1 MAISRMQEPRQLYGL
16 GSLVKKI
23 TRPIKKIV
31 KSPIGKAALIGLGG
45 YALGGGFGASGFK
58 FANIPGFTAGKNF
71 LMGSPLGYKTASG
84 SVARSGGLF
93 SKLKGLSGSTKGIL
107 GLGAGAGLLGGLF
120 AKQPEET
127 EEEYQ
132 ARIQQL
138 GPYLKQYY
146 SNVGDT
152 FGDQAVSPQE
162 VEDFVTSQSIEYQGA
177 KDGGI
182 MGYKDGGI
190 TFKEYLEGRGKEEK
204 RNTREK
210 LFKDYEEFKRRQ
222 KVQEQKTMAAEGG
235 IIGAGGVTAEEMKK
249 IKKSSEYKGW
259 KRMYNMN
266 ADAAAEH
273 PRHSEF
279 LNVLKK
285 VKKAEGGI
293 IMADVDEMEVGPKG
307 KTALEES
314 MEVEPAMEDVKPTGL
329 EALKKTLTQIAMTL
343 YKVATPMGMSF
354 KMAKAMYNRLP
365 DISKQAVDDMGREMR
380 SGMKASLDPVGML
393 DRKGEDDE
401 EVSETLIMVEGK
413 KDGGIM
419 NLGGK
424 EMDLRGGGFVP
435 LGKKERAD
443 DVPARLSKNE
453 FVFTADAVR
462 AAGGGSVKK
471 GAQRMYDTM
480 KSLEN
485 RIR

>member
-23 TRPIKKIV
+23 TRPIKKVI
-31 KSPIGKAALIGLGG
+31 KSPIGKAALLGLGAYGLGG
-45 YALGGGFGASGFK
+45 ALGGGGGLGNFRMLGSKFGSLFGGKALSPNAMGGK
-58 FANIPGFTAGKNF
+58 APGFGNF
-71 LMGSPLGYKTASG
+71 LSRAFGGAKSAL
-84 SVARSGGLF
+84 GGL
-93 SKLKGLSGSTKGIL
+93 GTKGIL
-107 GLGAGAGLLGGLF
+107 GIGAGAGLLGGLF

-132 ARIQQL
+132 ARIEQL

-152 FGDQAVSPQE
+152 FGDQAVSPGE

-210 LFKDYEEFKRRQ
+210 LLNDFKEFKRRR
-222 KVQEQKTMAAEGG
+222 KVADQRTMAE
-235 IIGAGGVTAEEMKK
+235 
-249 IKKSSEYKGW
+249 
-259 KRMYNMN
+259 
-266 ADAAAEH
+266 D
-273 PRHSEF
+273 
-279 LNVLKK
+279 
-285 VKKAEGGI
+285 GGI

-307 KTALEES
+307 KEEVMEES
-314 MEVEPAMEDVKPTGL
+314 MMEDVRPSGL
-329 EALKKTLTQIAMTL
+329 EKVASTLVDIATTL
-343 YKVATPMGMSF
+343 YKVATPMGMSY
-354 KMAKAMYNRLP
+354 KMARAMYDRLP
-365 DISKQAVDDMGREMR
+365 DISKQAVDDMGKEMQ
-380 SGMKASLDPVGML
+380 GG
-393 DRKGEDDE
+393 DDE
-401 EVSETLIMVEGK
+401 EMSETLIMVEGK

-424 EMDLRGGGFVP
+424 EMDLRSGGFVP

-471 GAQRMYDTM
+471 GAQKMYDTM

>member
-1 MAISRMQEPRQLYGL
+1 MQ
-16 GSLVKKI
+16 
-23 TRPIKKIV
+23 
-31 KSPIGKAALIGLGG
+31 
-45 YALGGGFGASGFK
+45 
-58 FANIPGFTAGKNF
+58 
-71 LMGSPLGYKTASG
+71 
-84 SVARSGGLF
+84 
-93 SKLKGLSGSTKGIL
+93 
-107 GLGAGAGLLGGLF
+107 
-120 AKQPEET
+120 
-127 EEEYQ
+127 
-132 ARIQQL
+132 
-138 GPYLKQYY
+138 
-146 SNVGDT
+146 
-152 FGDQAVSPQE
+152 
-162 VEDFVTSQSIEYQGA
+162 
-177 KDGGI
+177 
-182 MGYKDGGI
+182 
-190 TFKEYLEGRGKEEK
+190 
-204 RNTREK
+204 
-210 LFKDYEEFKRRQ
+210 
-222 KVQEQKTMAAEGG
+222 
-235 IIGAGGVTAEEMKK
+235 
-249 IKKSSEYKGW
+249 
-259 KRMYNMN
+259 
-266 ADAAAEH
+266 
-273 PRHSEF
+273 
-279 LNVLKK
+279 
-285 VKKAEGGI
+285 EGGI

-314 MEVEPAMEDVKPTGL
+314 VEVEPVMEDVKPTGL

>member
-23 TRPIKKIV
+23 TRPIKKV
-31 KSPIGKAALIGLGG
+31 LKSPIGKAAAIGLGG
-45 YALGGGFGASGFK
+45 FALGGGFGPGGFAFNK
-58 FANIPGFTAGKNF
+58 IPGFLKAKNF
-71 LMGSPLGYKTASG
+71 MLGAPQDFG
-84 SVARSGGLF
+84 RGAGFLD
-93 SKLKGLSGSTKGIL
+93 KLKGLGTTKGIL
-107 GLGAGAGLLGGLF
+107 GIGAGAGLLGGLL
-120 AKQPEET
+120 AKGEEET

-132 ARIQQL
+132 DRIVRLQ
-138 GPYLKQYY
+138 PYLRQYY

-152 FGDQAVSPQE
+152 FGDQALSPGE
-162 VEDFVTSQSIEYQGA
+162 VEDFVRSQSVEYQGA

-182 MGYKDGGI
+182 IGYKNGGI

-204 RNTREK
+204 RMKREK
-210 LFKDYEEFKRRQ
+210 LLDDYKEFKRRQ
-222 KVQEQKTMAAEGG
+222 KVKEQRTMAE
-235 IIGAGGVTAEEMKK
+235 K
-249 IKKSSEYKGW
+249 
-259 KRMYNMN
+259 
-266 ADAAAEH
+266 
-273 PRHSEF
+273 
-279 LNVLKK
+279 
-285 VKKAEGGI
+285 GGI

-307 KTALEES
+307 KEEVMEES
-314 MEVEPAMEDVKPTGL
+314 MMEDVRPSGL
-329 EALKKTLTQIAMTL
+329 EKVASTLVDIATTL
-343 YKVATPMGMSF
+343 YKVATPMGMNY
-354 KMAKAMYNRLP
+354 KMARAMYDRLP
-365 DISKQAVDDMGREMR
+365 DISKQAVDDMGREMT
-380 SGMKASLDPVGML
+380 GG
-393 DRKGEDDE
+393 DDE
-401 EVSETLIMVEGK
+401 EMSETLIMVEGK

-424 EMDLRGGGFVP
+424 EMDLRSGGFVP

>member
-31 KSPIGKAALIGLGG
+31 KSPIGKAALLGLGAYGLGG
-45 YALGGGFGASGFK
+45 ALGGGGGLGNFRMLGSKFGSLFGGKALSPNAMGGK
-58 FANIPGFTAGKNF
+58 APGFGNF
-71 LMGSPLGYKTASG
+71 LSRAFGGAKSAL
-84 SVARSGGLF
+84 GGL
-93 SKLKGLSGSTKGIL
+93 GTKGIL
-107 GLGAGAGLLGGLF
+107 GIGAGAGLLGGLF

-132 ARIQQL
+132 ARIEQL

-152 FGDQAVSPQE
+152 FGDQAVSPGE

-210 LFKDYEEFKRRQ
+210 LLNDFKEFKRRR
-222 KVQEQKTMAAEGG
+222 KVADQRTMAE
-235 IIGAGGVTAEEMKK
+235 
-249 IKKSSEYKGW
+249 
-259 KRMYNMN
+259 
-266 ADAAAEH
+266 D
-273 PRHSEF
+273 
-279 LNVLKK
+279 
-285 VKKAEGGI
+285 GGI

-307 KTALEES
+307 KEEVMEES
-314 MEVEPAMEDVKPTGL
+314 MMEDVRPSGL
-329 EALKKTLTQIAMTL
+329 EKVASTLVDIATTL
-343 YKVATPMGMSF
+343 YKVATPMGMSY
-354 KMAKAMYNRLP
+354 KMARAMYDRLP
-365 DISKQAVDDMGREMR
+365 DISKQAVDDMGKEMQ
-380 SGMKASLDPVGML
+380 GG
-393 DRKGEDDE
+393 DDE
-401 EVSETLIMVEGK
+401 EMSETLIMVEGK

-424 EMDLRGGGFVP
+424 EMDLRSGGFVP

-471 GAQRMYDTM
+471 GAQKMYDTM

>member
-23 TRPIKKIV
+23 TRPIKKVI

-45 YALGGGFGASGFK
+45 YALGGGFGAGGFK

-93 SKLKGLSGSTKGIL
+93 SKLKGLSGTTKGIL
-107 GLGAGAGLLGGLF
+107 GIGAGAGLLGGLF

-182 MGYKDGGI
+182 IGKKKKEKDKSI
-190 TFKEYLEGRGKEEK
+190 KEKILPKKKKDRLEEL
-204 RNTREK
+204 REQ
-210 LFKDYEEFKRRQ
+210 L
-222 KVQEQKTMAAEGG
+222 
-235 IIGAGGVTAEEMKK
+235 
-249 IKKSSEYKGW
+249 
-259 KRMYNMN
+259 NMQ
-266 ADAAAEH
+266 
-273 PRHSEF
+273 
-279 LNVLKK
+279 
-285 VKKAEGGI
+285 EGGI

-314 MEVEPAMEDVKPTGL
+314 VEVEPVMEDVKPTGL

-462 AAGGGSVKK
+462 AAGG
-471 GAQRMYDTM
+471 
-480 KSLEN
+480 
-485 RIR
+485 

>member
-23 TRPIKKIV
+23 TRPIKKVI
-31 KSPIGKAALIGLGG
+31 KSPIGKAALLGLGAYGLGG
-45 YALGGGFGASGFK
+45 ALGGGGGLGNFRMLGSKFGSLFGGKALSPNAMGGK
-58 FANIPGFTAGKNF
+58 APGFGNF
-71 LMGSPLGYKTASG
+71 LSRAFGGAKSAL
-84 SVARSGGLF
+84 GGL
-93 SKLKGLSGSTKGIL
+93 GTKGIL
-107 GLGAGAGLLGGLF
+107 GIGAGAGLLGGLF

-132 ARIQQL
+132 ARIEQL

-152 FGDQAVSPQE
+152 FGDQAVSPGE

-210 LFKDYEEFKRRQ
+210 LLNDFKEFKRRR
-222 KVQEQKTMAAEGG
+222 KVADQRTMAE
-235 IIGAGGVTAEEMKK
+235 
-249 IKKSSEYKGW
+249 
-259 KRMYNMN
+259 
-266 ADAAAEH
+266 
-273 PRHSEF
+273 
-279 LNVLKK
+279 
-285 VKKAEGGI
+285 EGGI

-307 KTALEES
+307 KEEVMEES
-314 MEVEPAMEDVKPTGL
+314 MMEDVRPSGL
-329 EALKKTLTQIAMTL
+329 EKVASTLVDIATTL
-343 YKVATPMGMSF
+343 YKVATPMGMSY
-354 KMAKAMYNRLP
+354 KMARAMYDRLP
-365 DISKQAVDDMGREMR
+365 DISKQAVDDMGKEMQ
-380 SGMKASLDPVGML
+380 GG
-393 DRKGEDDE
+393 DDE
-401 EVSETLIMVEGK
+401 EMSETLIMVEGK

-424 EMDLRGGGFVP
+424 EMDLRSGGFVP

-471 GAQRMYDTM
+471 GAQKMYDTM

>member
-16 GSLVKKI
+16 GSFVKKI
-23 TRPIKKIV
+23 TRPIKKVI
-31 KSPIGKAALIGLGG
+31 KSPIGKAALLAGGAYLAGGGGMPSFLGGKGLGG
-45 YALGGGFGASGFK
+45 FSFNK
-58 FANIPGFTAGKNF
+58 IPGFLKAKNF
-71 LMGSPLGYKTASG
+71 MLGAPQDYG
-84 SVARSGGLF
+84 RSGGLF

-120 AKQPEET
+120 AKQEDET

-182 MGYKDGGI
+182 IGKKKKEKDKSI
-190 TFKEYLEGRGKEEK
+190 KEKILPKKKKDRLEELRKE
-204 RNTREK
+204 
-210 LFKDYEEFKRRQ
+210 
-222 KVQEQKTMAAEGG
+222 
-235 IIGAGGVTAEEMKK
+235 
-249 IKKSSEYKGW
+249 
-259 KRMYNMN
+259 
-266 ADAAAEH
+266 
-273 PRHSEF
+273 
-279 LNVLKK
+279 LKMQ
-285 VKKAEGGI
+285 EGGI

-314 MEVEPAMEDVKPTGL
+314 VEVEPVMEDVKPTGL

-380 SGMKASLDPVGML
+380 SGMTDPVSML
-393 DRKGEDDE
+393 DQKGGDDE
-401 EVSETLIMVEGK
+401 EMSETLIMVEGK

-424 EMDLRGGGFVP
+424 EMDLRSGGFVP

-471 GAQRMYDTM
+471 GAQKMYDTM

>member
-1 MAISRMQEPRQLYGL
+1 MQEPRQLYGL

-23 TRPIKKIV
+23 TRPIKKV
-31 KSPIGKAALIGLGG
+31 LKSPIGKAAAIGLGG
-45 YALGGGFGASGFK
+45 YALGGGFGLGGFAFNK
-58 FANIPGFTAGKNF
+58 IPGFLKAKNF
-71 LMGSPLGYKTASG
+71 MLGAPQDFG
-84 SVARSGGLF
+84 RSAGFLD
-93 SKLKGLSGSTKGIL
+93 KLKGLGTTKGIL
-107 GLGAGAGLLGGLF
+107 GIGAGAGLLGGLL
-120 AKQPEET
+120 AKGEEET

-132 ARIQQL
+132 DRIIRLQ
-138 GPYLKQYY
+138 PYLRQYY
-146 SNVGDT
+146 GNVGDT

-162 VEDFVTSQSIEYQGA
+162 IEDFVTSQSIEYQGA

-182 MGYKDGGI
+182 IGYKNGGI
-190 TFKEYLEGRGKEEK
+190 TFKEYLEGRGKEQK
-204 RNTREK
+204 RMKREK
-210 LFKDYEEFKRRQ
+210 LLDDYKEFKRRQ
-222 KVQEQKTMAAEGG
+222 KVKEQRTMAE
-235 IIGAGGVTAEEMKK
+235 
-249 IKKSSEYKGW
+249 
-259 KRMYNMN
+259 
-266 ADAAAEH
+266 
-273 PRHSEF
+273 
-279 LNVLKK
+279 
-285 VKKAEGGI
+285 EGGI

-307 KTALEES
+307 KEEVMEES
-314 MEVEPAMEDVKPTGL
+314 MMEDVRPSGL
-329 EALKKTLTQIAMTL
+329 EKVASTLVDIATTL
-343 YKVATPMGMSF
+343 YKVATPMGMNY
-354 KMAKAMYNRLP
+354 KMARAMYDRLP
-365 DISKQAVDDMGREMR
+365 DVSKQAVDDMGREMT
-380 SGMKASLDPVGML
+380 GG
-393 DRKGEDDE
+393 DDE
-401 EVSETLIMVEGK
+401 EMSETLIMVEGK

>member
-23 TRPIKKIV
+23 TRPIKKV
-31 KSPIGKAALIGLGG
+31 LKSPIGKAAAIGLGG
-45 YALGGGFGASGFK
+45 YALGGGFGPGGFAFNK
-58 FANIPGFTAGKNF
+58 IPGFLKAKNF
-71 LMGSPLGYKTASG
+71 MLGAPQDFG
-84 SVARSGGLF
+84 RSAGFLD
-93 SKLKGLSGSTKGIL
+93 KLKGLGTTKGIL
-107 GLGAGAGLLGGLF
+107 GIGAGAGLLGGLL
-120 AKQPEET
+120 AKGEEET

-132 ARIQQL
+132 DRIVRLQ
-138 GPYLKQYY
+138 PYLRQYY
-146 SNVGDT
+146 GNVGDT
-152 FGDQAVSPQE
+152 FGDQAVSPE
-162 VEDFVTSQSIEYQGA
+162 EIEDFVTSQSIEYQGA

-182 MGYKDGGI
+182 IGYKNGGI

-210 LFKDYEEFKRRQ
+210 LLNDYKEFKRRQ
-222 KVQEQKTMAAEGG
+222 KVKEQRTMAE
-235 IIGAGGVTAEEMKK
+235 K
-249 IKKSSEYKGW
+249 
-259 KRMYNMN
+259 
-266 ADAAAEH
+266 
-273 PRHSEF
+273 
-279 LNVLKK
+279 
-285 VKKAEGGI
+285 GGI

-307 KTALEES
+307 KEEVMEES
-314 MEVEPAMEDVKPTGL
+314 MMEDVRPSGL
-329 EALKKTLTQIAMTL
+329 EKVASTLVDIATTL
-343 YKVATPMGMSF
+343 YKVATPMGMNY
-354 KMAKAMYNRLP
+354 KMARAMYDRLP
-365 DISKQAVDDMGREMR
+365 DISKQAVDDMGREMT
-380 SGMKASLDPVGML
+380 GG
-393 DRKGEDDE
+393 DDE
-401 EVSETLIMVEGK
+401 EMSETLIMVEGK

-424 EMDLRGGGFVP
+424 EMDLRSGGFVP

>member
-23 TRPIKKIV
+23 TKPIKKV
-31 KSPIGKAALIGLGG
+31 FKSPIGKAALIGLGG
-45 YALGGGFGASGFK
+45 YALGGGFGAGGFK

-71 LMGSPLGYKTASG
+71 LFGSPLGFKTASG
-84 SVARSGGLF
+84 SVARSAGLF
-93 SKLKGLSGSTKGIL
+93 SKLKGLGGAGIL

-120 AKQPEET
+120 AKQEDET

-132 ARIQQL
+132 ARIEQL
-138 GPYLKQYY
+138 GPYLRQYY
-146 SNVGDT
+146 GNVGDT
-152 FGDQAVSPQE
+152 FGDQAVSPEE

-204 RNTREK
+204 RNTREQ
-210 LFKDYEEFKRRQ
+210 LFNDYKEFKRRQ
-222 KVQEQKTMAAEGG
+222 KVKEQKTMAA
-235 IIGAGGVTAEEMKK
+235 
-249 IKKSSEYKGW
+249 
-259 KRMYNMN
+259 
-266 ADAAAEH
+266 D
-273 PRHSEF
+273 
-279 LNVLKK
+279 
-285 VKKAEGGI
+285 GGI
-293 IMADVDEMEVGPKG
+293 IMADVDEMKVGPKG
-307 KTALEES
+307 KTAIEES
-314 MEVEPAMEDVKPTGL
+314 MEVEPMVEDVKPTGL
-329 EALKKTLTQIAMTL
+329 EALKKTLTEIAMTL
-343 YKVATPMGMSF
+343 YKVATPVGMSY

-365 DISKQAVDDMGREMR
+365 DISKQAVDDIGREMR
-380 SGMKASLDPVGML
+380 GGITDSVDML

-480 KSLEN
+480 KRLEN

>member
-31 KSPIGKAALIGLGG
+31 KSPIGKAALLAGGAYLAGGGGMPSFLGGKGLGG
-45 YALGGGFGASGFK
+45 FSFNK
-58 FANIPGFTAGKNF
+58 IPGFLKAKNF
-71 LMGSPLGYKTASG
+71 MLGAPMDTVG
-84 SVARSGGLF
+84 RSTGFLD
-93 SKLKGLSGSTKGIL
+93 KIKGLGGAGIL
-107 GLGAGAGLLGGLF
+107 GIGAGAGLLGGLF
-120 AKQPEET
+120 AKQEDET

-182 MGYKDGGI
+182 MGYKSGGKI
-190 TFKEYLEGRGKEEK
+190 CLPKDNPRVKDILEGQR
-204 RNTREK
+204 
-210 LFKDYEEFKRRQ
+210 
-222 KVQEQKTMAAEGG
+222 A
-235 IIGAGGVTAEEMKK
+235 TAE
-249 IKKSSEYKGW
+249 
-259 KRMYNMN
+259 
-266 ADAAAEH
+266 D
-273 PRHSEF
+273 
-279 LNVLKK
+279 
-285 VKKAEGGI
+285 GGI

-307 KTALEES
+307 KTAIEES
-314 MEVEPAMEDVKPTGL
+314 MEIEPNMEDVKPTGL

-380 SGMKASLDPVGML
+380 SGMTDPVSML
-393 DRKGEDDE
+393 DQKGGDDE
-401 EVSETLIMVEGK
+401 EISETLIMVEGK

-424 EMDLRGGGFVP
+424 EMDLRSGGFVP

-471 GAQRMYDTM
+471 GAQKMYDTM

>member
-23 TRPIKKIV
+23 TKPIKKV
-31 KSPIGKAALIGLGG
+31 FKSPIGKAALIGLGG
-45 YALGGGFGASGFK
+45 YALGGGFGAGGFK
-58 FANIPGFTAGKNF
+58 FGNIPGFTAGKNF
-71 LMGSPLGYKTASG
+71 LFGSPLGYKTASG

-93 SKLKGLSGSTKGIL
+93 SKLKGLSGTTKGIL

-120 AKQPEET
+120 AKQEDET

-132 ARIQQL
+132 ARIEKL
-138 GPYLKQYY
+138 GPYLRQYY
-146 SNVGDT
+146 GNVGDT

-190 TFKEYLEGRGKEEK
+190 TFEQFLNMREKESKQR
-204 RNTREK
+204 TREK
-210 LFKDYEEFKRRQ
+210 LLDDYKEFKRRR
-222 KVQEQKTMAAEGG
+222 KVAEQRTMAE
-235 IIGAGGVTAEEMKK
+235 K
-249 IKKSSEYKGW
+249 
-259 KRMYNMN
+259 
-266 ADAAAEH
+266 
-273 PRHSEF
+273 
-279 LNVLKK
+279 
-285 VKKAEGGI
+285 GGI
-293 IMADVDEMEVGPKG
+293 IMADVDEMKVGPKG
-307 KTALEES
+307 KEEVMKES
-314 MEVEPAMEDVKPTGL
+314 MMEDVRPSGL
-329 EALKKTLTQIAMTL
+329 EKVAGTLVDIATTL
-343 YKVATPMGMSF
+343 YKVATPMGMNY
-354 KMAKAMYNRLP
+354 KMARAMYDRLP
-365 DISKQAVDDMGREMR
+365 DISKQAVDDMGREM
-380 SGMKASLDPVGML
+380 
-393 DRKGEDDE
+393 KGGDDE
-401 EVSETLIMVEGK
+401 EMSETLIMVEGK

-419 NLGGK
+419 NLGNK

-435 LGKKERAD
+435 IGKKERAD

>member
-45 YALGGGFGASGFK
+45 YALGGGFGAGGFK
-58 FANIPGFTAGKNF
+58 FGNIPGFTAGKNF
-71 LMGSPLGYKTASG
+71 LFGSPLGYKTASG

-93 SKLKGLSGSTKGIL
+93 SKLKGLSGTTKGIL

-120 AKQPEET
+120 AKQEDET

-132 ARIQQL
+132 ARIEKL
-138 GPYLKQYY
+138 GPYLRQYY
-146 SNVGDT
+146 GNVGDT

-190 TFKEYLEGRGKEEK
+190 TFEQFLNMREKESKQR
-204 RNTREK
+204 TREK
-210 LFKDYEEFKRRQ
+210 LLDDYKEFKRRR
-222 KVQEQKTMAAEGG
+222 KVAEQRTMAE
-235 IIGAGGVTAEEMKK
+235 K
-249 IKKSSEYKGW
+249 
-259 KRMYNMN
+259 
-266 ADAAAEH
+266 
-273 PRHSEF
+273 
-279 LNVLKK
+279 
-285 VKKAEGGI
+285 GGI
-293 IMADVDEMEVGPKG
+293 IMADVDEMKVGPKG
-307 KTALEES
+307 KEEVMKES
-314 MEVEPAMEDVKPTGL
+314 MMEDVRPSGL
-329 EALKKTLTQIAMTL
+329 EKVAGTLVDIATTL
-343 YKVATPMGMSF
+343 YKVATPMGMNY
-354 KMAKAMYNRLP
+354 KMARAMYDRLP
-365 DISKQAVDDMGREMR
+365 DISKQAVDDMGREM
-380 SGMKASLDPVGML
+380 
-393 DRKGEDDE
+393 KGGDDE
-401 EVSETLIMVEGK
+401 EMSETLIMVEGK

-419 NLGGK
+419 NLGNK

-435 LGKKERAD
+435 IGKKERAD

>member
-23 TRPIKKIV
+23 TRPIKKVI
-31 KSPIGKAALIGLGG
+31 KSPIGKAALLGLGAYGLGG
-45 YALGGGFGASGFK
+45 ALGGGGGLGNFRMLGSKFGSLFGGKALSPNAMGGK
-58 FANIPGFTAGKNF
+58 APGFGNF
-71 LMGSPLGYKTASG
+71 LSRAFGGAKSAL
-84 SVARSGGLF
+84 GGL
-93 SKLKGLSGSTKGIL
+93 GTKGIL
-107 GLGAGAGLLGGLF
+107 GIGAGAGLLGGLF

-132 ARIQQL
+132 ARIEQL

-152 FGDQAVSPQE
+152 FGDQAVSPGE

-210 LFKDYEEFKRRQ
+210 LLNDFKEFKRRR
-222 KVQEQKTMAAEGG
+222 KVADQRTMAE
-235 IIGAGGVTAEEMKK
+235 
-249 IKKSSEYKGW
+249 
-259 KRMYNMN
+259 
-266 ADAAAEH
+266 
-273 PRHSEF
+273 
-279 LNVLKK
+279 
-285 VKKAEGGI
+285 EGGI

-307 KTALEES
+307 KEEVMEES
-314 MEVEPAMEDVKPTGL
+314 MMEDVRPSGL
-329 EALKKTLTQIAMTL
+329 EKVASTLVDIATTL
-343 YKVATPMGMSF
+343 YKVATPMGMSY
-354 KMAKAMYNRLP
+354 KMARAMYDRLP
-365 DISKQAVDDMGREMR
+365 DISKQAVDDMGKEMQ
-380 SGMKASLDPVGML
+380 GG
-393 DRKGEDDE
+393 DDE
-401 EVSETLIMVEGK
+401 EMSETLIMVEGK

-424 EMDLRGGGFVP
+424 EMDLRSGGFVP

-471 GAQRMYDTM
+471 GAQKMYDTM

-485 RIR
+485 RIK